1 MGDRGAHPPL
11 KILIAAVGKSR
22 RSPEAELM
30 ADYLKKT
37 RWDITFKEIPD
48 APASLPSEQR
58 RAVEAGRIAALI
70 DHDTRLVALDAMG
83 EQLSSPQFAGL
94 VTNAQADRIKRLLFA
109 IGGQDGL
116 DPSLLGEARRVV
128 AFGMATW
135 PHKLVRVM
143 LAEQLYRAYT
153 ITIGHPYH
161 LGHA

>member
-1 MGDRGAHPPL
+1 VGDRAAL
-11 KILIAAVGKSR
+11 TRVKIVIAAVGKAK
-22 RSPEAELM
+22 RSPEAELVE
-30 ADYLKKT
+30 DYLKKT

-48 APASLPSEQR
+48 APAGLPSEQR
-58 RAVEAGRIAALI
+58 RALEAERILALM
-70 DHDTRLVALDAMG
+70 DNDTRLIALDAMG

-94 VTNAQADRIKRLLFA
+94 VTQAQLDRAKRLLFA

-116 DPSLLGEARRVV
+116 APSLLGEAKRVV

-161 LGHA
+161 TGH